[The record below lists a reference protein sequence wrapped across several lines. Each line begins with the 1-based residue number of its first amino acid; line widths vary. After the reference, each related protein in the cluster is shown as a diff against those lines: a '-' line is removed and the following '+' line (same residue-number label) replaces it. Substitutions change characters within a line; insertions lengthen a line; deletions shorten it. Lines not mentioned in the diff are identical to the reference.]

1 VTGFRPLDPSSRTRT
16 RDTSPNSGSSHGN
29 SIPLGIRGTDLG
41 IAFTRGETLIFLFGD
56 TFTDTGA
63 GWLTDSIATAAATL
77 SEYIAYEH
85 VPRLEWQQGADGRFA
100 PIRLDRRTLAEFSTP
115 VEGISLRRR
124 IGDTTAASTFAFF
137 VLAHLNAPQ
146 TSIVARSVGG
156 ADFEQLEEVV
166 TQHFQFVQAQS
177 DPDGFVYICGTG
189 NVNEGTRQR
198 RLSRARRTEQ
208 ISGPCRLDL
217 LAPRRMGCG
226 RAVCAAAV
234 QRISISPLQGRDLR
248 PVAPDCARRTVPD
261 AVQLRHT

>member
-1 VTGFRPLDPSSRTRT
+1 VAAGGGWSLRSHTTRP
-16 RDTSPNSGSSHGN
+16 
-29 SIPLGIRGTDLG
+29 TDARRIQHAG
-41 IAFTRGETLIFLFGD
+41 GRHFTAQENRRHDRSVHVRILRV
-56 TFTDTGA
+56 GA
-63 GWLTDSIATAAATL
+63 SKCAA
-77 SEYIAYEH
+77 
-85 VPRLEWQQGADGRFA
+85 D
-100 PIRLDRRTLAEFSTP
+100 LDRGAIR
-115 VEGISLRRR
+115 
-124 IGDTTAASTFAFF
+124 
-137 VLAHLNAPQ
+137 
-146 TSIVARSVGG
+146 GG

-261 AVQLRHT
+261 GVQLRHT